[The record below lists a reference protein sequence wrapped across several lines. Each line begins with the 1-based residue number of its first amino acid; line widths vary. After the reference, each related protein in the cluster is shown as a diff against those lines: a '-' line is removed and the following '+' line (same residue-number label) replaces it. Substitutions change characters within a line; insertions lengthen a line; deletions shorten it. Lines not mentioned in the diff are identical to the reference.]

1 MNGDTMEK
9 KMKSCRRILF
19 SSLSC
24 RFATPAKHENDELQ
38 TALQQTVSRWV
49 ALVSFAAALGTV
61 MFVAGCSTR
70 GAKQVAA
77 ANTSTATQSYP
88 EVETVKVMLR
98 RLDMVIPLPGELLPY
113 QEVRIF
119 PKVTGFLKWI
129 GVDRGSR
136 VRKGQVLARLE
147 APELVAQKFEAQA
160 KLASAEHRQVA
171 AEAKLAADQ
180 GTYQRLKVA
189 AATPGVISDEELEVA
204 QKAAQADQ
212 ATVVS
217 LRAATEAARE
227 TLRSV
232 QTLEGYLV
240 VSAPF
245 DGIVTKRNV
254 HPGALIGPAGGPGQ
268 AHSMVRI
275 EEVSHLRLV
284 VPVPEAYAAGITV
297 GTKVSFTVAAFPGR
311 TFSGTVARIADS
323 LDQQTRTMPV
333 ELDVWNPDWTLYSG
347 MFPQVAWPVHRPGPS
362 LFVPQSAV
370 ARTME
375 STFVIRVRNGQTRWV
390 TVKTGATSDGLVEVF
405 ADLRP
410 GDQVALRAS
419 EELRPYTRVTPQ
431 LSRAGEATAPG
442 NGP

>member
-1 MNGDTMEK
+1 MQK
-9 KMKSCRRILF
+9 VKSRAPMLF
-19 SSLSC
+19 
-24 RFATPAKHENDELQ
+24 RQ
-38 TALQQTVSRWV
+38 WGV
-49 ALVSFAAALGTV
+49 LVSLTAVVGMV
-61 MFVAGCSTR
+61 MMAAGCGTD
-70 GAKQVAA
+70 GAKRASA
-77 ANTSTATQSYP
+77 ANTGAASQSYP
-88 EVETVKVMLR
+88 VVETVKVVSR
-98 RLDMVIPLPGELLPY
+98 RLDMVIPLPGELRPY
-113 QEVRIF
+113 EEVRIY
-119 PKVTGFLKWI
+119 PKVTGFVQWI

-160 KLASAEHRQVA
+160 KLASAQHRQVA
-171 AEAKLAADQ
+171 AEAKLAADE

-189 AATPGVISDEELEVA
+189 AQTPGVISDEELEVA
-204 QKAAQADQ
+204 QKTAQADQ

-217 LRAATEAARE
+217 LRSATEAARE
-227 TLRSV
+227 ALRSV
-232 QTLEGYLV
+232 QTLESYLV
-240 VSAPF
+240 VTAPF

-268 AHSMVRI
+268 EHSMVRI

-284 VPVPEAYAAGITV
+284 VPVPEAYAAGVTK

-311 TFSGTVARIADS
+311 TFSGTIARIADS

-347 MFPQVAWPVHRPGPS
+347 MFPQVLWPVHRPSPS
-362 LFVPQSAV
+362 LFVPQSSV
-370 ARTME
+370 AHTME
-375 STFVIRVRNGQTRWV
+375 STFVIRVRNGTTEWV
-390 TVKTGATSDGLVEVF
+390 TVKPGASSDGLEEVF
-405 ADLRP
+405 GDLRP
-410 GDQVALRAS
+410 GDEVALQAS